1 MLCARRCH
9 QPLAE
14 EGKKVL
20 MDTTPQRVVQ
30 QAPVRR
36 GSIDGV
42 VVQPLVRHP
51 DDRGYFEELI
61 RTDDAWFGEGF
72 GQLSHSKMYPG
83 VVKAWH
89 IHKTQIDWWYVAAG
103 RLLVALHDLR
113 EHSSTYHVTQELYLG
128 DDLPPTVL
136 KIPAGVA
143 HGCRAIGIEPSHLF
157 YVTSR
162 TYDPDEEGRIAH
174 DDPAIGFDWL
184 REPPIK

>member
-1 MLCARRCH
+1 
-9 QPLAE
+9 
-14 EGKKVL
+14 
-20 MDTTPQRVVQ
+20 MDSVQ
-30 QAPVRR
+30 QRPEQSAPVRR
-36 GSIDGV
+36 GMVDGV
-42 VVQPLVRHP
+42 VVQSLARHP

-61 RTDDAWFGEGF
+61 RVDDSWFSEGF

-89 IHKTQIDWWYVAAG
+89 IHKTQIDWWHVASG

-113 EHSSTYHVTQELYLG
+113 EQSPTYRVTQELYLG
-128 DDLPPTVL
+128 DDLPPAVL

-143 HGCRAIGIEPSHLF
+143 HGCRAIGVEPAHLF

-162 TYDPDEEGRIAH
+162 TYDPAEEGRIPH

-184 REPPIK
+184 RNPPIK